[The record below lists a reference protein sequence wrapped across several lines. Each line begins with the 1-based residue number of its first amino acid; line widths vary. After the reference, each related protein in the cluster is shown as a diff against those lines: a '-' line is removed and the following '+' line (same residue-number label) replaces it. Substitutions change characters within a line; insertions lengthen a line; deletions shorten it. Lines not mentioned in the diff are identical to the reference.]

1 MDAELKEIL
10 VSIQKDLK
18 QLQADISGLKE
29 QSQQM
34 QEDIPGLKEQ
44 SRRMQAD
51 ISWLKGAVIQLQKQD
66 QRNFQILETDLG
78 AAIDGM
84 QILREQKV
92 DKKALKNAV
101 MRI

>member
-10 VSIQKDLK
+10 VSMQKDLK
-18 QLQADISGLKE
+18 QLQADVA
-29 QSQQM
+29 
-34 QEDIPGLKEQ
+34 GLKEQ
-44 SRRMQAD
+44 SRQMQAD
-51 ISWLKGAVIQLQKQD
+51 ISGLKGAVIQLQKQD